1 MNARARLTRSCSL
14 VRRCV
19 TARPNDE
26 IARVVQALCYDGV
39 GCVVV
44 VDGGRA
50 TGVRRSMHSSR
61 LVSSRDGSSL
71 SLSLSLSL
79 SRGLTRRFVSFRSRE
94 RQIATKLD
102 ALEWWMEKLS
112 MECLVGAVA
121 NKTVVSASPGMSRD
135 EVASA
140 MTRGRAHHVV
150 VTDSEGFF
158 LGIVS
163 SWDVAR
169 DVGRGWELP
178 FWEEFFDR
186 VRRPRIRGGG
196 GDEGRAAAA

>member
-1 MNARARLTRSCSL
+1 
-14 VRRCV
+14 V
-19 TARPNDE
+19 TAQPTDE

-50 TGVRRSMHSSR
+50 TGVRRSTHASR
-61 LVSSRDGSSL
+61 LVSSRLVSGRFV
-71 SLSLSLSL
+71 SLSLSL
-79 SRGLTRRFVSFRSRE
+79 SRGLTRRGVSFRSRE

-140 MTRGRAHHVV
+140 MTRGRAHHAV

>member
-1 MNARARLTRSCSL
+1 MHARARLTRSCSS

-19 TARPNDE
+19 TARPNDD

-50 TGVRRSMHSSR
+50 TGVRRSIHSSR
-61 LVSSRDGSSL
+61 LVSSRLGTVRV
-71 SLSLSLSL
+71 SLSL
-79 SRGLTRRFVSFRSRE
+79 SRTDSWRVSFSRTE

-178 FWEEFFDR
+178 FLEEFFDR

>member
-1 MNARARLTRSCSL
+1 M
-14 VRRCV
+14 

-50 TGVRRSMHSSR
+50 TGVRRSIHSSR
-61 LVSSRDGSSL
+61 LVSSRLGTVRV
-71 SLSLSLSL
+71 SLSL
-79 SRGLTRRFVSFRSRE
+79 SRTDSWRVSFSRTE

>member
-1 MNARARLTRSCSL
+1 
-14 VRRCV
+14 
-19 TARPNDE
+19 
-26 IARVVQALCYDGV
+26 
-39 GCVVV
+39 
-44 VDGGRA
+44 
-50 TGVRRSMHSSR
+50 
-61 LVSSRDGSSL
+61 
-71 SLSLSLSL
+71 
-79 SRGLTRRFVSFRSRE
+79 
-94 RQIATKLD
+94 
-102 ALEWWMEKLS
+102 MEKLS

-178 FWEEFFDR
+178 FLEEFFDR

>member
-1 MNARARLTRSCSL
+1 
-14 VRRCV
+14 V
-19 TARPNDE
+19 TAQPTDE

-50 TGVRRSMHSSR
+50 TGVRRSTHASR
-61 LVSSRDGSSL
+61 LVSSRLVSGRFVSP
-71 SLSLSLSL
+71 SL
-79 SRGLTRRFVSFRSRE
+79 SRTDSTRVSFRSRE

-140 MTRGRAHHVV
+140 MTRGRAHHAV

>member
-50 TGVRRSMHSSR
+50 TGVRRSIHSSR
-61 LVSSRDGSSL
+61 LVSSRLGTVRV
-71 SLSLSLSL
+71 SLSL
-79 SRGLTRRFVSFRSRE
+79 SRTDSWRVSFSRTE

-140 MTRGRAHHVV
+140 MTRRRTHHVV

>member
-1 MNARARLTRSCSL
+1 
-14 VRRCV
+14 
-19 TARPNDE
+19 
-26 IARVVQALCYDGV
+26 
-39 GCVVV
+39 
-44 VDGGRA
+44 
-50 TGVRRSMHSSR
+50 
-61 LVSSRDGSSL
+61 
-71 SLSLSLSL
+71 
-79 SRGLTRRFVSFRSRE
+79 
-94 RQIATKLD
+94 
-102 ALEWWMEKLS
+102 MEKLS

-158 LGIVS
+158 LGLVS

>member
-1 MNARARLTRSCSL
+1 
-14 VRRCV
+14 
-19 TARPNDE
+19 
-26 IARVVQALCYDGV
+26 
-39 GCVVV
+39 
-44 VDGGRA
+44 
-50 TGVRRSMHSSR
+50 
-61 LVSSRDGSSL
+61 
-71 SLSLSLSL
+71 
-79 SRGLTRRFVSFRSRE
+79 
-94 RQIATKLD
+94 
-102 ALEWWMEKLS
+102 MEKLS

-150 VTDSEGFF
+150 VTDAEGFF

>member
-19 TARPNDE
+19 TAQPTDE

-50 TGVRRSMHSSR
+50 TGVRRSIHSSR
-61 LVSSRDGSSL
+61 LVSSRLGTVRV
-71 SLSLSLSL
+71 SLSL
-79 SRGLTRRFVSFRSRE
+79 SRTDSWRVSFSRTE

-178 FWEEFFDR
+178 FLEEFFDR

>member
-50 TGVRRSMHSSR
+50 TGVRRSIHSSR
-61 LVSSRDGSSL
+61 LVSSRLGTVRV
-71 SLSLSLSL
+71 SLSL
-79 SRGLTRRFVSFRSRE
+79 SRTDSWRVSFSRTE